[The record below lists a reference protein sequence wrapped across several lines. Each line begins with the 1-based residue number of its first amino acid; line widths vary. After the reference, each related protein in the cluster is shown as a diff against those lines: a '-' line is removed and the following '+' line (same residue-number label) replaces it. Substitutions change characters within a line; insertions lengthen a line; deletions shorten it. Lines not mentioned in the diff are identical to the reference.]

1 MKLRRNVLQPL
12 RIVFDD
18 IDSATQVQPPASGP
32 TANGELLASR
42 CKADYNATAHL
53 GAQHATHRPT
63 ALLEQYSRHRSDSVV
78 GHLFHVANRI
88 HATVDSVVVLCGA
101 DAALGA
107 EAIAQSCT
115 QPYWNHLS
123 RAERGSK
130 PRIFFIDDQSDNDS
144 IQGLLHLL
152 GAHRPTTRNS
162 HPEDWALVVL
172 SAEDEPDHAMW
183 QLEPLLNALKRQFAN
198 EPEQIAQRVIAVAP
212 SRGSIAEQVRAIGSR
227 DVFPC
232 YEEPA
237 PLQCFGP
244 LGLLPATLMG
254 VNIMELLAGAS
265 WMSKH
270 FHTTALD
277 ENLVLRFLGWQS
289 RCESVG
295 RFADPVQAWNPGLEA
310 WQRWH
315 CGLVK
320 GFGQGAI
327 CSEGRYDVRIV
338 IDRPKFDPIHF
349 ADGTTAPDR
358 LQHRMDRHAEALQ
371 REKIPRAAI
380 HLGELDELHVGQLM
394 QWMLLV
400 SSSSKLGSGDSPILT
415 CDHSDASISPET
427 DG

>member
-12 RIVFDD
+12 RIVLDPGPVNGQ
-18 IDSATQVQPPASGP
+18 QVASQ
-32 TANGELLASR
+32 

-53 GAQHATHRPT
+53 GATHATHRPT
-63 ALLEQYSRHRSDSVV
+63 ALLEQYSQHRSNSVV

-88 HATVDSVVVLCGA
+88 HATVDSVVVLCRA

-107 EAIAQSCT
+107 QAIAQACT

-152 GAHRPTTRNS
+152 GAHRPTTRSS

-172 SAEDEPDHAMW
+172 SAEDEPDNAMW
-183 QLEPLLNALKRQFAN
+183 QLEPLLNALKGQCAN
-198 EPEQIAQRVIAVAP
+198 EAEQLAQRVIAVAP
-212 SRGSIAEQVRAIGSR
+212 SRGSIAEQVRALGSR
-227 DVFPC
+227 DVYPC

-244 LGLLPATLMG
+244 LGLLPATLLG

-270 FHTTALD
+270 FHTAALD
-277 ENLVLRFLGWQS
+277 ENLVLRFLGWQA
-289 RCESVG
+289 RFASVG
-295 RFADPVQAWNPGLEA
+295 TVDDQIHLWNPGLEA
-310 WQRWH
+310 WLRWQHALVPCGELPATRPRGQRD
-315 CGLVK
+315 
-320 GFGQGAI
+320 I
-327 CSEGRYDVRIV
+327 YIV

-358 LQHRMDRHAEALQ
+358 LQQQVDQHEALL
-371 REKIPRAAI
+371 KKANIPRAAI

-400 SSSSKLGSGDSPILT
+400 SSSSKLGSSDSPVLT
-415 CDHSDASISPET
+415 CEYSDASINPET